1 MKTDILIQ
9 HLETMNC
16 KECDVKFLCERA
28 GEECLLPNIAVKAIR
43 DMEEKI
49 ELLQEDKAELRRS
62 LLISQSEREYFRS
75 RYAFLREVEGIENRV
90 ISVEGHKAFRGTMRI
105 SPVFSDFPPYD
116 IRGEWL
122 YKPGTGCW
130 YGCGKSFPESVC
142 KIVDIE

>member
-1 MKTDILIQ
+1 MKADNLIR

-28 GEECLLPNIAVKAIR
+28 GGECLLPNIAAKAIQ
-43 DMEEKI
+43 DMEETNKMLLKENE
-49 ELLQEDKAELRRS
+49 ELKRS
-62 LLISQSEREYFRS
+62 LIVSESDREYLRS

-90 ISVEGHKAFRGTMRI
+90 ISVEGYKAFRGTMRI

-122 YKPGTGCW
+122 YKPDTGCW
-130 YGCGKSFPESVC
+130 YGKGSSFPE
-142 KIVDIE
+142 DICTIMEVE